1 MVEKKD
7 IQKRLCVAIKSSKLS
22 QKVLAEKLGIS
33 SSTISRYIHNNVLPS
48 FNTFVNLCDILSVSS
63 DEILGLKI

>member
-33 SSTISRYIHNNVLPS
+33 SSTISKYIYNNVLPS

-63 DEILGLKI
+63 DEILGLKK

>member
-22 QKVLAEKLGIS
+22 QKMLAEKLGIS
-33 SSTISRYIHNNVLPS
+33 SSTISKYIHNNVLPS

-63 DEILGLKI
+63 DEILGLKK

>member
-33 SSTISRYIHNNVLPS
+33 SSTISKYIHNNVSPS

-63 DEILGLKI
+63 DEILGLKK

>member
-33 SSTISRYIHNNVLPS
+33 SSTISKYIHNNVLPS
-48 FNTFVNLCDILSVSS
+48 FNTFVNLCDILSISS
-63 DEILGLKI
+63 DEILGLKK

>member
-33 SSTISRYIHNNVLPS
+33 SSTIR
-48 FNTFVNLCDILSVSS
+48 NTFTIMYYRHLTPLLIYA
-63 DEILGLKI
+63 IF

>member
-33 SSTISRYIHNNVLPS
+33 SSTISKYIHKNVLPS

-63 DEILGLKI
+63 DEILGLKK

>member
-22 QKVLAEKLGIS
+22 QKVLAEKLGVS
-33 SSTISRYIHNNVLPS
+33 SSTISKYIHNNVLPS
-48 FNTFVNLCDILSVSS
+48 FDTFVKLCDVLSVSS
-63 DEILGLKI
+63 DEILGLKK

>member
-33 SSTISRYIHNNVLPS
+33 SSTISKYIHNNVLPS

-63 DEILGLKI
+63 DEILCLKK

>member
-33 SSTISRYIHNNVLPS
+33 SSTISKYIHNNVLPS
-48 FNTFVNLCDILSVSS
+48 FNTFVILCDILSVSS
-63 DEILGLKI
+63 DEILGLKK

>member
-7 IQKRLCVAIKSSKLS
+7 IQKRLCVAIKSSKLP

-33 SSTISRYIHNNVLPS
+33 SSTISKYIHNNVLPS

-63 DEILGLKI
+63 NEILGLKK

>member
-33 SSTISRYIHNNVLPS
+33 SSTISKYIHNNVLPS
-48 FNTFVNLCDILSVSS
+48 FNTFVNLCEILNVSS
-63 DEILGLKI
+63 DEILGLKK

>member
-33 SSTISRYIHNNVLPS
+33 SSTICKYIHNNVLPS

-63 DEILGLKI
+63 DEILGLKK